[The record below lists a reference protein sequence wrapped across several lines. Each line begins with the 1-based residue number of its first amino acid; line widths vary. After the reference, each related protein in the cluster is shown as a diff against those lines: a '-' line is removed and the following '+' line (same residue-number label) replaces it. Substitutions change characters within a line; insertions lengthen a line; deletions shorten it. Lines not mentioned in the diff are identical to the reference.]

1 MSISDNFKLID
12 VIPRNITTY
21 SSDYTAESQVF
32 AVNVGSLRGEVVF
45 SFNSY
50 DLPDRYIVVW
60 NDATVIDTGYRGDTT
75 YDLQLLEK
83 DLDVVSGTG
92 EGSASFVKTAEYP
105 ELMYVKVVSPF
116 SDTRR
121 WETTTTFRS
130 LDESLYLAGQDLS
143 IVDVT
148 DYPLLVYLDISN
160 NNLTLIDVTKNSK
173 LTYFYCN
180 NNNLLS
186 LNILEN
192 PMLQELYCH
201 TNQLIELDVSE
212 NDGLYKLICN
222 SNQISTLDVSNLSLL
237 NTLNFASNSISSI
250 DITNNPNL
258 NTLIAYGNN
267 ITTLN
272 LVSSSN
278 LTELNLNDNY
288 LTSGSINTIL
298 TSLDSYGNSNGYAF
312 LGGYNNSYPTLV
324 GLESYNNL
332 IAKGWN
338 IQINGY
344 SIDFSVTPS
353 DNIID
358 MGAAAITSA
367 NLSSN
372 VDIQYLYISSNTLSD
387 LDISNNI
394 NLVRLDCSYNNLSIL
409 DCSLNVN
416 LTELDSSNNLLTAI
430 DLTGLTQLSTLLL
443 NDNLL
448 ASIDI
453 SSNTGL
459 QLLNLANN
467 ELTSLSIGT
476 NSLLIGIDVSNNNL
490 DATSVDGI
498 FTYIDSISTGDSGSP
513 GFGYGYIFV
522 DGGTNAAPTVSSAA
536 ARTALSLRGW
546 HIITN

>member
-1 MSISDNFKLID
+1 MSVSDNFKLID
-12 VIPRNITTY
+12 VIPRNITAY
-21 SSDYTAESQVF
+21 SSDYAADSQVF
-32 AVNVGSLRGEVVF
+32 AVNVGSLQGEVVF
-45 SFNSY
+45 SYNSY

-60 NDATVIDTGYRGDTT
+60 NDATVIDTGYRGDST

-92 EGSASFVKTAEYP
+92 AGSASFVKTSEYP

-116 SDTRR
+116 LDTRR
-121 WETTTTFRS
+121 WETTATFRS
-130 LDESLYLAGQDLS
+130 LDESLYLSGQNLET
-143 IVDVT
+143 VDVT
-148 DYPLLVYLDISN
+148 DYPLLLYLDISN
-160 NNLTLIDVTKNSK
+160 NNLTLVDITKNSK

-180 NNNLLS
+180 DNNLLS
-186 LNILEN
+186 LNVSEN
-192 PMLQELYCH
+192 PMLQELYCQD
-201 TNQLIELDVSE
+201 NQLISLDVSE
-212 NDGLYKLICN
+212 NIGLYKLICN
-222 SNQISTLDVSNLSLL
+222 SNQLSTLDVSNLTLL

-250 DITNNPNL
+250 DLTHNTNL

-267 ITTLN
+267 ITALN

-298 TSLDSYGNSNGYAF
+298 TSLDSYGNSNGYVF
-312 LGGYNNSYPTLV
+312 LGGYNNSYPTLD
-324 GLESYNNL
+324 GIEAYNNL

-353 DNIID
+353 DNIVDI
-358 MGAAAITSA
+358 GAAALTSV
-367 NLSSN
+367 NLASN
-372 VDIQYLYISSNTLSD
+372 VDIKYLYISSNTLSE
-387 LDISNNI
+387 LDISNNV
-394 NLVRLDCSYNNLSIL
+394 NLVRLDCSYNNLSVL

-430 DLTGLTQLSTLLL
+430 DLTGLTQLSTLIL
-443 NDNLL
+443 NNNLL
-448 ASIDI
+448 ESIDI

-467 ELTSLSIGT
+467 ELTSLSISS
-476 NSLLIGIDVSNNNL
+476 NSLLIGIDVTNNNL

-498 FTYIDSISTGDSGSP
+498 FTYINSVSTGDSGLP
-513 GFGYGYIFV
+513 GYGYGYIFA
-522 DGGTNAAPTVSSAA
+522 DSGSNAAPTVSSAA
-536 ARTALSLRGW
+536 ARTALSSRGW
-546 HIITN
+546 HIRTN